1 MNAPLNPAL
10 IQAVCFDL
18 DGTLVNT
25 DDRMVSDLARAL
37 RPLSYL
43 LKDGDATQLAR
54 RVVMSMETPANA
66 LYALL
71 DRLHIDELISPLGE
85 ALHTLR
91 RREKPEVGLLIPG
104 VREMLQALSEDYPLA
119 VVTARGH
126 HSTHTFLEA
135 SGLADHFQV
144 VVTARTTLRAKPHPA
159 PIRHAA
165 KHMGVPV
172 EGCLMV
178 GDTVHDVR
186 AAIAAGSQ
194 AIGVLCGFGLREE
207 LESAGANLI
216 LGHTPQLV
224 ELLGAGGDG
233 A

>member
-1 MNAPLNPAL
+1 MSAAFKPDL
-10 IQAVCFDL
+10 IQAVCFDI
-18 DGTLVNT
+18 DGTLVDT
-25 DDRMVSDLARAL
+25 DDRLVADLARAL

-43 LKDGDATQLAR
+43 LKDGDPTRFAR
-54 RVVMSMETPANA
+54 RAVMSLETPANA
-66 LYALL
+66 IYALL
-71 DRLHIDELISPLGE
+71 DRLHLDELISPLGE

-91 RREKPEVGLLIPG
+91 RREKLEPGHLIPG
-104 VREMLQALSEDYPLA
+104 VPEMLQALSEYYPLA

-126 HSTHTFLEA
+126 HSTHTFLGS
-135 SGLADHFQV
+135 SGLAEHFQV
-144 VVTARTTLRAKPHPA
+144 VVTARSTLRAKPHPA

-165 KHMGVPV
+165 RRMGVPV

-194 AIGVLCGFGLREE
+194 AVGVLCGFGLREE
-207 LESAGANLI
+207 LENAGANLI

-224 ELLGAGGDG
+224 ELLVAGRG
-233 A
+233 